1 MSPDN
6 QQLIRERIQLAGK
19 VLEGKL
25 PPSPRHPKGRNP
37 YAHIA
42 KVIISTLGTSYKEL
56 PDRDY
61 GAVLLVIDYCQQ
73 NPF

>member
-1 MSPDN
+1 MSPDK

-19 VLEGKL
+19 ALEGKL

-42 KVIISTLGTSYKEL
+42 KVIISTLGASYKEL
-56 PDRDY
+56 ADRDY
-61 GAVLLVIDYCQQ
+61 DAVLLVIEYCEQ